1 MGRGLLPGSR
11 TDCFFYLKYGGNYV
25 VVSASET
32 GVDGS
37 CLLPMPEQIDQKT
50 TELGLEGGP
59 DETVFFIIL
68 ASYDENNPQSMY
80 TLSCQTWKDSDPAF
94 ENEVENVNFVTF
106 TYALPA
112 AATDAPTDAPTSDEC
127 LQKPNVTKIEEGATN
142 ILQDGAR
149 VWVEGFFPGSRTD
162 CVFALKYGG
171 NYHLITSTLLELET
185 GNGCLLPTTT
195 QINQKSAH
203 LGFEEGPDSS
213 TFFIFISSYDKDNP
227 QSRHKRSCQSL
238 TDSGNWFN
246 GVENVNFVTFAYSLP
261 DSPTNAPTAKEY
273 EECPSE
279 SKVQIWSVNPNMGAL
294 PAFAETT
301 VYVDARI
308 RPLASVYAEC
318 AFLIKGSSG
327 GGVRRRLNSENYHYF
342 DYSQIK
348 PEDED
353 NDKYSCTLPT
363 GDSLSNAAS
372 DRGISFDGDIYIT
385 LRAWNSALG
394 ESGDSMSC
402 HSLEY
407 YGDIASGVEGQHY
420 VVYKGGTSDQSCPAE
435 SKPKLYEVSPAS
447 GRFQQLQEMAKSC

>member
-1 MGRGLLPGSR
+1 
-11 TDCFFYLKYGGNYV
+11 
-25 VVSASET
+25 
-32 GVDGS
+32 
-37 CLLPMPEQIDQKT
+37 
-50 TELGLEGGP
+50 
-59 DETVFFIIL
+59 
-68 ASYDENNPQSMY
+68 
-80 TLSCQTWKDSDPAF
+80 
-94 ENEVENVNFVTF
+94 
-106 TYALPA
+106 
-112 AATDAPTDAPTSDEC
+112 
-127 LQKPNVTKIEEGATN
+127 
-142 ILQDGAR
+142 
-149 VWVEGFFPGSRTD
+149 
-162 CVFALKYGG
+162 
-171 NYHLITSTLLELET
+171 
-185 GNGCLLPTTT
+185 
-195 QINQKSAH
+195 
-203 LGFEEGPDSS
+203 
-213 TFFIFISSYDKDNP
+213 
-227 QSRHKRSCQSL
+227 
-238 TDSGNWFN
+238 
-246 GVENVNFVTFAYSLP
+246 
-261 DSPTNAPTAKEY
+261 
-273 EECPSE
+273 
-279 SKVQIWSVNPNMGAL
+279 MGAL

-447 GRFQQLQEMAKSC
+447 GSLPTIAGNGEVVLKADIDSFSNAFVECEYSASTSIGLVAIAELTLNETSPSREGFYSCPFLQRMTSLMLCHPGVYQAIVYLNSLLLSLDLSPVKEEMHMKIARPVYHRQVSV